1 MDPLTLYTIGSG
13 IYNVADGLNQ
23 KSRLLGEAATADQE
37 AAAAKLAGEQ
47 AYAEQLDSTKF
58 RTKQA
63 PTRAADLTLSLAEQG
78 LDFTRDQGQA
88 AQAQLLA
95 GLRDDPRNVG
105 GLLRGLNQIG
115 QNVQGA
121 EQNAG
126 RQAIA
131 AQKIIDDSIF
141 NQQEAERQRLANLQ
155 KTYELDPAIAAYTQ
169 ATGAAD
175 AYRTA
180 AEDASRTAIAD
191 TLAAGAQVAG
201 QLRNTNTGDQDAAAL
216 AKSRQQFNEQQ
227 LQAQLAQPILI
238 DDPEFYQNQ
247 MVSRP
252 LDESDIMPVLVDEEQ
267 PVEEN
272 LGNPFAT
279 RELLQNLSTYEP
291 ATAPIGVPTLNAVN
305 PNAPQ
310 VDPLTGL
317 TVPLPQQDR
326 DPYRSPSS
334 LTPVE
339 RMEPFQV
346 TGLGQVAPRLSD
358 LGLTSGMNFDFEEPL
373 EENLD
378 PYGVNALSPTYQG
391 QGPLAPESLENVVFG
406 GVQGYN
412 PLGFEQ
418 GGTYIGERGGM
429 TGGEFDHDTNKKAII
444 DEESGRKEGELTGG
458 EGVLNEDHLADI
470 VKYIKEGDEDGL
482 LAFLKSLLEEPQ
494 FGYDFA

>member
-1 MDPLTLYTIGSG
+1 MDPLTLYTLGSG

-23 KSRLLGEAATADQE
+23 KSRLLGEAAKADQE

-47 AYAEQLDSTKF
+47 AYAEQRDSTKF

-121 EQNAG
+121 ERAAG
-126 RQAIA
+126 KQAIA
-131 AQKIIDDSIF
+131 AQKIIDDSIY
-141 NQQEAERQRLANLQ
+141 NQQEAERQRLAGLQ
-155 KTYELDPAIAAYTQ
+155 KTYELDPAMAAYTQ

-201 QLRNTNTGDQDAAAL
+201 QMRNQTDTTNKPDDKSAEFRTQQRDAA
-216 AKSRQQFNEQQ
+216 EQS
-227 LQAQLAQPILI
+227 LQAQLAQPIPI
-238 DDPEFYQNQ
+238 DDPDFYVNQ
-247 MVSRP
+247 MVSTP
-252 LDESDIMPVLVDEEQ
+252 MDESGIMPVLVDPEDPVQEEG
-267 PVEEN
+267 

-279 RELLQNLSTYEP
+279 RELLQNLETYEP
-291 ATAPIGVPTLNAVN
+291 ATAPFGVPTLNAVN
-305 PNAPQ
+305 RNAAP
-310 VDPLTGL
+310 VDPITGL
-317 TVPLPQQDR
+317 MEGVPQADR
-326 DPYRSPSS
+326 DTYRPAPTGIQSLDPIFYTSVTDPLGVEGRSPAY
-334 LTPVE
+334 
-339 RMEPFQV
+339 Q
-346 TGLGQVAPRLSD
+346 GLGGSSVYTPL
-358 LGLTSGMNFDFEEPL
+358 LPL
-373 EENLD
+373 E
-378 PYGVNALSPTYQG
+378 Q
-391 QGPLAPESLENVVFG
+391 QVFG
-406 GVQGYN
+406 GMQGYN
-412 PLGFEQ
+412 RLNFED

-429 TGGEFDHDTNKKAII
+429 TGGEFDHKTNKKAII

-470 VKYIKEGDEDGL
+470 VKFIKEGDEDGL